1 MKQIDK
7 KKIDS
12 MNNKIPPE
20 IKLTA
25 KDDANGFAENII
37 NTVREPLLI
46 LDKDLRVVK
55 ASRSFYNFFKV
66 SPEETIGNLIY
77 DLGNRQWDIPQ
88 LRRLLET
95 ILPEK
100 TSFDD
105 YEVKHVF
112 SKIGKRVMLLNAR
125 RIERAIGKE
134 KIILLAI
141 EDITERKSEEELLFE
156 SSRVTSKY
164 LDILLDRSHVPII
177 IWNSS
182 FEIVRLNQAFEKLS
196 GYKLNELKNQSLSAL
211 FPKEK
216 INSTLEF
223 IKSSVD
229 TDDLDV
235 IEVDILT
242 KNRQIKTVLWNSEN
256 IYDESEEK
264 IVATMAQD
272 ITRRKLTEQQLRESE
287 ERFRNLYRNA
297 KIGLYRTTPSGKIL
311 LANNELVKMLGYD
324 SFEQLAERNIE
335 KQGFGPSNTR
345 QEFINKINRDGEIK
359 NFESVWIR
367 LDGTAFFVRENAE
380 LIRDS
385 NGNVLYYDGVVEDI
399 TVIRKTEIA
408 LRESEQNFR
417 TLADSGQALIW
428 AAGTDKLFSYFNK
441 VWLDF
446 TGRTIGQ
453 EVDNGWLEGIHPDDI
468 KRFNDVYL
476 NAFDQREKFSVEYRL
491 RRNDGNYRWIQ
502 NDGCPRYDSI
512 GEFIGFIGHCLDIE
526 ERKNAEEEI
535 TMLAHSLKSIKEC
548 VSLTDMEDNIIFVN
562 ESFLKTYGYN
572 KSELLGKHVSILR
585 SPNNP
590 ETLSRDILFATLNG
604 GWSGELLNKRKDG
617 SEFPVYLSTTIVYDK
632 DKKPSGLIGV
642 ASDITERNKMIDELR
657 KLSVAV
663 EQSPTSILITDTD
676 GNIEY
681 ANPKVSEVTGYRF
694 TDLTGRNPSMFSSGE
709 KTKEEYK
716 HLWNTISSGKEWRG
730 EFHNKKKNGE
740 LYWESA
746 SISAIKNDRGEITN
760 YLAVKEDIT
769 EQKLIEKELI
779 EAKTRA
785 EDADKLK
792 SEFLAQMSHEI
803 RTPLGAI
810 VGNVDY
816 LLESQFEKMDP
827 DTRDCFDGIEL
838 ASKRIIRTVDLILN
852 AAELQRSIYKP
863 HFIKVNLDLD
873 ILEKLI
879 IEYSRSAKQRRL
891 ELIYVNELN
900 DTIILADEY
909 SITQIFA
916 NLIDNAIKYTN
927 IGKVEIILLKNN
939 SGNIVVEVRDTG
951 IGISKEFLPRLFEP
965 FAQEE
970 QGYSRSFDGN
980 GLGLAL
986 VKKYCDI
993 NNAVIE
999 VQTEKK
1005 AGTIFRVIFDK
1016 KVQEELN

>member
-7 KKIDS
+7 NEIDL
-12 MNNKIPPE
+12 MNNKIPSK

-25 KDDANGFAENII
+25 EDEANEFAENII

-88 LRRLLET
+88 LRDLLET

-125 RIERAIGKE
+125 QIKRAFGKE

-141 EDITERKSEEELLFE
+141 EDITDRKKEEDSLFE
-156 SSRVTSKY
+156 SSRITSEY

-177 IWNSS
+177 IWSSS
-182 FEIVRLNQAFEKLS
+182 FKIVRFNIAFEKLC
-196 GYKLNELKNQSLSAL
+196 GYDIAELKDKMIEIL
-211 FPKEK
+211 FPEDK
-216 INSTLEF
+216 IKSTLEF
-223 IKSSVD
+223 LKHDINKAKV
-229 TDDLDV
+229 
-235 IEVDILT
+235 EVFEIDILT
-242 KNRQIKTVLWNSEN
+242 KNKNIKTVLWNSEN
-256 IYDESEEK
+256 ILDKESEF

-272 ITRRKLTEQQLRESE
+272 ITKRKRTEEKLSVLETRYRRLFESAQDGILILDAETGTITDVNPFLVELSGYSREEFVDKEIWEIGFFKDIAASKEKFLELQYNEYVRYDNLPLETNHGRKINVEFVSNVYFVNNRKVIQCNVRDNTERKLAEDKLKTSE
-287 ERFRNLYRNA
+287 ESFKIIFDYAPDAYYLIDLSGNFIAGNIAAGKLLDYNKHELIGENFFKLDILSPVQQIKAA
-297 KIGLYRTTPSGKIL
+297 KL
-311 LANNELVKMLGYD
+311 LAKNLEGQSTGPDEFDLKRSDGSNVTVEISTYPVK
-324 SFEQLAERNIE
+324 
-335 KQGFGPSNTR
+335 
-345 QEFINKINRDGEIK
+345 IK
-359 NFESVWIR
+359 NRVVVLGI
-367 LDGTAFFVRENAE
+367 A
-380 LIRDS
+380 RDIS
-385 NGNVLYYDGVVEDI
+385 
-399 TVIRKTEIA
+399 
-408 LRESEQNFR
+408 
-417 TLADSGQALIW
+417 
-428 AAGTDKLFSYFNK
+428 
-441 VWLDF
+441 
-446 TGRTIGQ
+446 
-453 EVDNGWLEGIHPDDI
+453 
-468 KRFNDVYL
+468 
-476 NAFDQREKFSVEYRL
+476 
-491 RRNDGNYRWIQ
+491 
-502 NDGCPRYDSI
+502 
-512 GEFIGFIGHCLDIE
+512 
-526 ERKNAEEEI
+526 ERKRAEKEI
-535 TMLAHSLKSIKEC
+535 TMLAHSLKSINEC
-548 VSLTDMEDNIIFVN
+548 VSLTDMEDKIIFVN
-562 ESFLKTYGYN
+562 ESFLKTYGYDKN
-572 KSELLGKHVSILR
+572 ELIGKHISKLR
-585 SPNNP
+585 SSSNP
-590 ETLSRDILFATLNG
+590 DTLAKDISFSTLNG

-632 DKKPSGLIGV
+632 DKKPAGLIGV

-657 KLSVAV
+657 KLSMAV
-663 EQSPTSILITDTD
+663 DQSPTSIMITDTD

-681 ANPKVSEVTGYRF
+681 ANPKVSEITGYYF
-694 TDLTGRNPSMFSSGE
+694 ADLVGKNSRMFSSGE
-709 KTKEEYK
+709 KPKEEYK
-716 HLWNTISSGKEWRG
+716 HLWNTITSGKEWRG

-746 SISAIKNDRGEITN
+746 SISAIKNDKGETTN
-760 YLAVKEDIT
+760 YLALKEDIT
-769 EQKLIEKELI
+769 EKKLIEEELI
-779 EAKTRA
+779 EAKKRA
-785 EDADKLK
+785 ENSDKLK

-816 LLESQFEKMDP
+816 LLESQVEKMDA

-852 AAELQRSIYKP
+852 ASELQRSSYKP
-863 HFIKVNLDLD
+863 NFVKVNLDSD

-879 IEYSRSAKQRRL
+879 IEHSRSAKQRGL
-891 ELIYVNELN
+891 ELIYVNELD
-900 DTIILADEY
+900 DTVILADEY

-927 IGKVEIILLKNN
+927 IGKVEIFLIKNN

-951 IGISKEFLPRLFEP
+951 IGMSKEFLPRLFEP

-1005 AGTIFRVIFDK
+1005 MGTIFSVIFDK